1 MVKFDVTFRSSDQR
15 FTAEMRGSP
24 ERFSADFR
32 SLQTV
37 VDVDDYT
44 GPYTFTPAASPQIV
58 PTSGLRMIDNVT
70 INPVPSDYGHISW
83 NGSVITVS

>member
-1 MVKFDVTFRSSDQR
+1 MVKFDVTFLSSVHR
-15 FTAEMRGSP
+15 FAAEMRGSP

-44 GPYTFTPAASPQIV
+44 GTYEVTPSDETQ
-58 PTSGLRMIDNVT
+58 TLQTNGLRMLNNVT
-70 INPVPSDYGHISW
+70 INPIPSDYGHISW
-83 NGSVITVS
+83 NGSVLTVS